1 MNPET
6 SGCIK
11 AVAGIVGVVVLES
24 VAMLT
29 GHNGTVLR
37 LSIAVVAGLGGFAVG
52 ALWRARRNARQKEAA
67 LVD

>member
-1 MNPET
+1 M
-6 SGCIK
+6 K
-11 AVAGIVGVVVLES
+11 ALAGIVGVVVLEC

-52 ALWRARRNARQKEAA
+52 TMWRARRSAKKQEAPN
-67 LVD
+67 VE

>member
-1 MNPET
+1 V
-6 SGCIK
+6 K
-11 AVAGIVGVVVLES
+11 ALAGIVGVVVLEC

-52 ALWRARRNARQKEAA
+52 TMWRARRSAKKQETPNVE
-67 LVD
+67 